1 MIKGYGVPALD
12 PIGMGRVPLAS
23 AYVGRKR
30 WAYTIA
36 FADIDQQSIIAM
48 ASGLQ
53 QLPSVEHLKPDGFQS
68 ANLPSTGKFV
78 IQTVFLVLD
87 FVESAELDLSI
98 A

>member
-1 MIKGYGVPALD
+1 
-12 PIGMGRVPLAS
+12 
-23 AYVGRKR
+23 
-30 WAYTIA
+30 
-36 FADIDQQSIIAM
+36 M